1 MPTDTALELIRAY
14 KEKRARNPQAGR
26 RTLFKYLLWDRFEG
40 RMIMDSELE
49 EMAEQCST
57 LYELTLKVVERERPA
72 LASPA
77 TRPALEKELL
87 RFFQLN
93 APDQLPSPRPA

>member
-1 MPTDTALELIRAY
+1 MPTDTALALIKAY
-14 KEKRARNPQAGR
+14 KEKRARNPGAGR

-40 RMIMDSELE
+40 RMIMDSELD
-49 EMAEQCST
+49 EMAAQSSN

-93 APDQLPSPRPA
+93 APDQLPQSPTA